1 MENTRI
7 PAEVLSN
14 RFRKYQKH
22 ISREM
27 TVLQEKIS
35 ELQAYLDGSNPSCVV
50 SSDDVVA
57 ELRKLEDR
65 VEALLDHISEQD
77 ITEKDTLLQLN
88 LRLQERSMHSTIFV
102 RGLHTCDVLVL

>member
-7 PAEVLSN
+7 PVEVLSN

-27 TVLQEKIS
+27 NVLQEKIS
-35 ELQAYLDGSNPSCVV
+35 ELQAYLDGSSSSSIV

-65 VEALLDHISEQD
+65 VEALLDHVSEQD
-77 ITEKDTLLQLN
+77 TTEKETLRQLN
-88 LRLQERSMHSTIFV
+88 LRLQERSMYSTISV
-102 RGLHTCDVLVL
+102 REFYMSNAVL